1 MQLMTTKTYN
11 PLPVVVQE
19 GERYKWCTCGYSQTM
34 PLCDHSH
41 REKSNKKSFKF
52 FAETTG
58 TIELCGCSETTTPP
72 YCDQQQ
78 CNMKTNCH
86 GY

>member
-1 MQLMTTKTYN
+1 MTTKTYQ
-11 PLPVVVQE
+11 PLPIEVNE
-19 GERYKWCTCGYSQTM
+19 GERYKWCTCGFSQAM

-41 REKSNKKSFKF
+41 REKSTKKSFKF

-58 TIELCGCSETTTPP
+58 TLYLCGCSETSTPP

-78 CNMKTNCH
+78 CKKMNNQS
-86 GY
+86 